1 MTNHDPEKIMQK
13 QIQSFIKDLK
23 SNKKLSSFDEASTK
37 QAVVLRML
45 SFLGWD
51 IFNVEEVCP
60 DYVVNSS
67 QVSYALRTGD
77 KSKIFVEVKRSGEKL
92 DNHQKKFVENA
103 SGEGADIAVLTNGI
117 IWWFY
122 LTASKGDWRQK
133 WFYSADFHTQEADA
147 IVPQL
152 VDLLDMNK
160 VSKGQALKAAKK
172 LFRDK
177 KQKMAADFL
186 PKAWN
191 QIISQSNKIFIELL
205 SLQTEKLCGYKV
217 DIKSIETFLGQHI
230 EDWLIT
236 DIPNTVK
243 APPSTSLDPE
253 ILDSKDKP
261 ASKTSELFDSDDKP
275 TSTKFE
281 ETPVIEKERKVE
293 SYTDKSI
300 KSFTFIGHSHIV
312 RAWDEVLPILCE
324 YLASAHEKDFEKV
337 LWISDNQKPYFSR
350 YSDQLRMPEKIQE
363 TDIYVETRMN
373 PDEVAKTALKLI
385 EAFGY
390 SQDDLSIDA
399 R

>member
-1 MTNHDPEKIMQK
+1 MQK

-23 SNKKLSSFDEASTK
+23 SNKKLSSFDQASTK

-51 IFNVEEVCP
+51 IFNVDEVCP
-60 DYVVNSS
+60 DYAANSS
-67 QVSYALRTGD
+67 QVSYALRIGD
-77 KSKIFVEVKRSGEKL
+77 SNKIFVEVKSISEKL
-92 DNHQKKFVENA
+92 DNHQKKFVETA
-103 SGEGADIAVLTNGI
+103 TGEDVDIAVLTNGI
-117 IWWFY
+117 AWWFY
-122 LTASKGDWRQK
+122 LTSSNGSWQQK
-133 WFYSADFHTQEADA
+133 WFYSADFFAQEPNTF
-147 IVPQL
+147 VPQL
-152 VDLLDMNK
+152 IDLLSMDK
-160 VSKGQALKAAKK
+160 VSKGQALKTAKN

-191 QIISQSNKIFIELL
+191 QIISQPNKIFIELL

-217 DIKSIETFLGQHI
+217 DIKSIETFLGQHAD
-230 EDWLIT
+230 EWLIT
-236 DIPNTVK
+236 DIPSTVT
-243 APPSTSLDPE
+243 APPSTSLEAE
-253 ILDSKDKP
+253 ISDSKVKSTLT
-261 ASKTSELFDSDDKP
+261 ASENIPNNEDSGKL
-275 TSTKFE
+275 
-281 ETPVIEKERKVE
+281 E

-312 RAWDEVLPILCE
+312 RAWDEMLPILCD
-324 YLASAHEKDFEKV
+324 YLASTHEKDFEKV

-350 YSDQLRMPEKIQE
+350 YSDQLRIPEKIKE

-373 PDEVAKTALKLI
+373 PDEVAKTANKLI
-385 EAFGY
+385 ETFGY

>member
-1 MTNHDPEKIMQK
+1 VSNEDPEKIMEK

-51 IFNVEEVCP
+51 IFNVDEVYP
-60 DYVVNSS
+60 DYAANSS
-67 QVSYALRTGD
+67 HVSYALRIGD
-77 KSKIFVEVKRSGEKL
+77 TNKIFVEVKKIGEKL
-92 DNHQKKFVENA
+92 DNHQKKFVDIA
-103 SGEGADIAVLTNGI
+103 SGEGADIAVLTNGV

-122 LTASKGDWRQK
+122 LASSNGSWQQK
-133 WFYSADFHTQEADA
+133 WFYSADFFTQEPDTF
-147 IVPQL
+147 VPQL
-152 VDLLDMNK
+152 VDLLTMNK
-160 VSKGQALKAAKK
+160 VSKGQALKTAKD
-172 LFRDK
+172 LFHDK

-191 QIISQSNKIFIELL
+191 QIISQPNKIFIEWL

-217 DIKSIETFLGQHI
+217 DIKSIETFLSRHVD
-230 EDWLIT
+230 EWLIK
-236 DIPNTVK
+236 DVPSTVT
-243 APPSTSLDPE
+243 APPSTSLEPE
-253 ILDSKDKP
+253 I
-261 ASKTSELFDSDDKP
+261 FDSEDKP
-275 TSTKFE
+275 TSMTSEDIRNDDK
-281 ETPVIEKERKVE
+281 EKKHE
-293 SYTDKSI
+293 SYAEKSI

-312 RAWDEVLPILCE
+312 RAWDEVLPILCD
-324 YLASAHEKDFEKV
+324 YLASTHEKDFEKV

-350 YSDQLRMPEKIQE
+350 YSDQLRIPEKIQE
-363 TDIYVETRMN
+363 TDIFVETRMN
-373 PDEVAKTALKLI
+373 PDEVAKTAHKLI

>member
-1 MTNHDPEKIMQK
+1 MQK

-60 DYVVNSS
+60 DYAANSS
-67 QVSYALRTGD
+67 HVSYALRIGD
-77 KSKIFVEVKRSGEKL
+77 TNKIFVEVKKISEKL
-92 DNHQKKFVENA
+92 DDHQKKFVEIA
-103 SGEGADIAVLTNGI
+103 SEEGADIAVLTNGVT
-117 IWWFY
+117 WWFY
-122 LTASKGDWRQK
+122 LTSSNGSWQQK
-133 WFYSADFHTQEADA
+133 WFYSADFFTQEPDSF
-147 IVPQL
+147 VPQL
-152 VDLLDMNK
+152 IDLLTMNK
-160 VSKGQALKAAKK
+160 ISKGQALKTAEN

-191 QIISQSNKIFIELL
+191 QIISQPNKIFIELL

-217 DIKSIETFLGQHI
+217 DIKSIESFLSQQVD
-230 EDWLIT
+230 EWLIT
-236 DIPNTVK
+236 DIPSTVA
-243 APPSTSLDPE
+243 APPSTSLE
-253 ILDSKDKP
+253 
-261 ASKTSELFDSDDKP
+261 SETFDNKDKP
-275 TSTKFE
+275 TSTTSE
-281 ETPVIEKERKVE
+281 GIRNNENSRKLE
-293 SYTDKSI
+293 SYADKSI

-312 RAWDEVLPILCE
+312 RAWDEMLPILCE
-324 YLASAHEKDFEKV
+324 YLASTHEKDFEKV

-350 YSDQLRMPEKIQE
+350 YSDQLRIPEKIKE

-373 PDEVAKTALKLI
+373 PDEVAKTAHKLI
-385 EAFGY
+385 ETFGY

>member
-1 MTNHDPEKIMQK
+1 MQK
-13 QIQSFIKDLK
+13 QIQSFINDLK

-60 DYVVNSS
+60 DYTANSS
-67 QVSYALRTGD
+67 QVSYALRTGGTN
-77 KSKIFVEVKRSGEKL
+77 KIFVEVKRVGEKL
-92 DNHQKKFVENA
+92 DNHQKKFVECA
-103 SGEGADIAVLTNGI
+103 SGEGADVAVLTNGV

-122 LTASKGDWRQK
+122 LTASKGSWRQK
-133 WFYSADFHTQEADA
+133 WFYSADFLTQEPDT

-152 VDLLDMNK
+152 DDLLTMNK
-160 VSKGQALKAAKK
+160 VAKGQSLKAAKK

-191 QIISQSNKIFIELL
+191 QIISQPNKIFIELL

-217 DIKSIETFLGQHI
+217 DIKSIEKFLGQHVD
-230 EDWLIT
+230 EWLIT
-236 DIPNTVK
+236 DIPNTVT
-243 APPSTSLDPE
+243 APPSTSLDSE
-253 ILDSKDKP
+253 IFDSKDNP
-261 ASKTSELFDSDDKP
+261 ASKTSKLLDSDDKP
-275 TSTKFE
+275 TSTTSE
-281 ETPVIEKERKVE
+281 DTRSYEKEKKLE

-300 KSFTFIGHSHIV
+300 KSFTFIGYSHIV

-324 YLASAHEKDFEKV
+324 YLASTHEKDFEKV
-337 LWISDNQKPYFSR
+337 LWISDDQKPYFSR

-373 PDEVAKTALKLI
+373 PDEVAKTAHKLI

>member
-1 MTNHDPEKIMQK
+1 MQK

-51 IFNVEEVCP
+51 IFNVDEVCP
-60 DYVVNSS
+60 DYAADSS
-67 QVSYALRTGD
+67 HMSYALRIGD
-77 KSKIFVEVKRSGEKL
+77 TNKIFVEVKRISEKL
-92 DNHQKKFVENA
+92 DNHQKKFVEIA
-103 SGEGADIAVLTNGI
+103 SGENADIAVLTNGVT
-117 IWWFY
+117 WWFY
-122 LTASKGDWRQK
+122 LTSSNGSWQQK
-133 WFYSADFHTQEADA
+133 WFYSADFFAQEPDTF
-147 IVPQL
+147 VPQL
-152 VDLLDMNK
+152 IDLLSMDK
-160 VSKGQALKAAKK
+160 VSKGQALKTAKN

-217 DIKSIETFLGQHI
+217 DIKSIEKFLGQHVD
-230 EDWLIT
+230 EWLIT
-236 DIPNTVK
+236 DIPSTVA
-243 APPSTSLDPE
+243 APPSTSLETE
-253 ILDSKDKP
+253 IFDSKVN
-261 ASKTSELFDSDDKP
+261 P
-275 TSTKFE
+275 TSTASENIRHNENSKKF
-281 ETPVIEKERKVE
+281 E
-293 SYTDKSI
+293 SYTDTSI

-312 RAWDEVLPILCE
+312 RAWDEVLPILCD
-324 YLASAHEKDFEKV
+324 YLASTHEKDFEKV

-350 YSDQLRMPEKIQE
+350 YSDQLRIPEKIKE
-363 TDIYVETRMN
+363 TDIYVETRIK
-373 PDEVAKTALKLI
+373 PDEVAKTAHKLI
-385 EAFGY
+385 ETFGY